1 MKEIADNSQ
10 KMIELLPTFITYV
23 ADNGNFIIKIIKN
36 IKYFSTIFLFR
47 EIDQDRNLNFRRS

>member
-36 IKYFSTIFLFR
+36 TKYFSTIFLFR